1 MTLVVDTTPQPPA
14 AGAVGEAR
22 KPISWRWP
30 AVTAIIT
37 ALTAILAL
45 ASSGSARFSMTGA
58 TGWFTIPEF
67 SLPSPLTGLLMAA
80 VALGITVLAFRR
92 AIERQDVP
100 GWLVGLAAAAF
111 VITFLV
117 WTVAGNAGA
126 AIPVMRL
133 LTGALAFAV
142 PLAFGALSGVI
153 SERSGIINI
162 AIEGQMIAGAF
173 AGVVAASAAGSA
185 WVGLISA
192 PIAGIGI
199 AALLAWFTITYRV
212 NHIIVGVVLNML
224 ALGLTAFLFTTVT
237 TGTRWNQSLALPN
250 LKIPLLSDIPVIGP
264 VLFNQNILVYLAFG
278 LIAFFQFYLFR
289 SRWGLRTRAI
299 GEHPKAADTVGIRV
313 NALRWRNVL
322 LGGALAGF
330 GGAMFSIG
338 MGLAFSK
345 NMIAGNGY
353 IALAAMILGGWRP
366 LGAAMAALL
375 FGFAT
380 NLGFVVQTV
389 EAPMPTEFILMI
401 PYIVT
406 LLAVGGFIAAA
417 RPPAAEGEPYP

>member
-1 MTLVVDTTPQPPA
+1 MSTTTIVPTPRQD
-14 AGAVGEAR
+14 AVPDDR
-22 KPISWRWP
+22 LKPISWRWP
-30 AVTAIIT
+30 TVTAIIAAAT
-37 ALTAILAL
+37 LLIAL
-45 ASSGSARFSMTGA
+45 GSHGDARFSMTGA
-58 TGWFTIPEF
+58 TTWF
-67 SLPSPLTGLLMAA
+67 SLPEFTLPSPASGLLLSA
-80 VALGITVLAFRR
+80 VAIAVTIVAFIKAGR
-92 AIERQDVP
+92 RQDVP
-100 GWLVGLAAAAF
+100 GWMVGVAAAAL
-111 VITFLV
+111 VVAFLI
-117 WTVAGNAGA
+117 WTVAGNPDA

-133 LTGALAFAV
+133 LSGALAFAV

-173 AGVVAASAAGSA
+173 AAVVAASAFGSA
-185 WVGLISA
+185 WVGILTA
-192 PIAGIGI
+192 PIAGVGI

-212 NHIIVGVVLNML
+212 DHVIVGVVLNML
-224 ALGLTAFLFTTVT
+224 ALGLTAFLFTTVLS
-237 TGTRWNQSLALPN
+237 GTRLNQSLALPT
-250 LKIPLLSDIPVIGP
+250 LKIPILGDIPVIGP
-264 VLFNQNILVYLAFG
+264 VLFNQTILVYLAYA
-278 LIAFFQFYLFR
+278 LIIFFEIHLFQ

-299 GEHPKAADTVGIRV
+299 GEHPKAADTVGIKV

-322 LGGALAGF
+322 LGGAMAGF
-330 GGAMFSIG
+330 GGAMFTIG

-366 LGAAMAALL
+366 FGAAMAALL

-389 EAPMPTEFILMI
+389 EAPMPTEVILMI

-406 LLAVGGFIAAA
+406 LLAVGGFIKAA
-417 RPPAAEGEPYP
+417 RAPAAEGKPYP